1 MLEFDTKNTL
11 ILIIAVI
18 NIAYGSII
26 YLKDKKNTTSI
37 WFFLLAISVGLWGV
51 GMFLFRLAQD
61 ENLTQVFARIL
72 YFSAALIP
80 IAFVYFSAVF
90 PSASS
95 ALTSW
100 QKYVLPIPFFLI
112 AILSLAPDF
121 LIKGTQF
128 VAGDETHILYDK
140 FYHAIYV
147 FYIIIYFGYGY
158 FLLIKK
164 YIASRVADTVLNS
177 QIVYILAGTSVSTAI
192 GVFANLL
199 GPYVGIFKF
208 NWLGQI
214 GNIVM
219 ISTISYAVV
228 KHHLFSIRLILVEMA
243 VLILNILVFVNI
255 FTSHAKAEFTL
266 NTLVFLFI
274 FLFSSILMRSIYKDI
289 RNREYIAGLVEEM
302 EGANER
308 MRIMEA
314 QKTEFV
320 SIASHQLRT
329 PLTVIKGYA
338 SMVLEGTFGALTD
351 EARNAVEKL
360 YKSSEKV
367 VALVE
372 DLLTVSRI
380 EQGKIVLAFERVDF
394 MNFIHGILAEIDKE
408 AQLAKI
414 KLVFVADTNKDFS
427 VSIDPKKFKQVV
439 AHLFEN
445 ALKYTPAGGSVRV
458 AVSSDAIS
466 RKVRLVI
473 SDTGV
478 GMAPEHIKAIF
489 ERFSLK
495 EGVDEETQIEVVEQK
510 DEVASDLEETMK
522 ITSEAGKETK
532 EEGSLVEESRTPG
545 IGLYIAQEI
554 IEAHHGDLR
563 IESAGTNKGV
573 TVIVELP
580 AAV

>member
-61 ENLTQVFARIL
+61 EYLTQVFARIL

-90 PSASS
+90 PSSS
-95 ALTSW
+95 PSFTAW
-100 QKYVLPIPFFLI
+100 QKYVLPIPFFLVV
-112 AILSLAPDF
+112 ILSLVPDF

-128 VAGDETHILYDK
+128 VAGDETHILYNK

-147 FYIIIYFGYGY
+147 FYIIIYFAYGY

-164 YIASRVADTVLNS
+164 YIASRTADVILSN
-177 QIVYILAGTSVSTAI
+177 QIIYILAGTSISTVI

-199 GPYVGIFKF
+199 GPYAGIFKF

-228 KHHLFSIRLILVEMA
+228 KHHLFSISLILVEMA
-243 VLILNILVFVNI
+243 VFLLNILVFVNI
-255 FTSHAKAEFTL
+255 FTSHMQAEFIL

-289 RNREYIAGLVEEM
+289 RDREYIAGLVKEM

-380 EQGKIVLAFERVDF
+380 EQGKMVLAFERVDF
-394 MNFIHGILAEIDKE
+394 MNFIHGILSEIDKE
-408 AQLAKI
+408 AQELKI
-414 KLVFVADTNKDFS
+414 KLVFVADTNKDFG
-427 VSIDPKKFKQVV
+427 VLIDPKKFKQVV

-458 AVSSDAIS
+458 AVSLDSIS
-466 RKVRLVI
+466 RKIRLVI

-478 GMAPEHIKAIF
+478 GMTPEQIKTIL
-489 ERFSLK
+489 ERFNLK
-495 EGVDEETQIEVVEQK
+495 EGTEGVQIEIVDQK
-510 DEVASDLEETMK
+510 EATDPNSKETTE
-522 ITSEAGKETK
+522 TSSEGDKETK
-532 EEGSLVEESRTPG
+532 EESSLAEESRTPG

-554 IEAHHGDLR
+554 IEAHHGNLR